1 MKRPSFYVQV
11 KWPSLCIQMND
22 LGYVQVKR
30 ASLCV
35 HVKKPCLCVQVNGFS
50 FFVEGK
56 NLDCMQVKWTPV
68 IEVCKWV
75 SQLLL
80 SMDKLLIVK

>member
-1 MKRPSFYVQV
+1 
-11 KWPSLCIQMND
+11 MND

-35 HVKKPCLCVQVNGFS
+35 HVKKPCLCLQVNGFS

-56 NLDCMQVKWTPV
+56 KSRLYASEMNPCHRCLQMGKSAAAIYGQIIDC
-68 IEVCKWV
+68 
-75 SQLLL
+75 
-80 SMDKLLIVK
+80 